1 MTKEIKNRLT
11 DEEIERVVNAVLEK
25 VNPRDVILSEAVLG
39 GDLGGETVTRSFKL
53 YKNVLDKFV
62 DFCNNSKYTQ
72 YELLSR
78 FIMEGI
84 EKYS

>member
-1 MTKEIKNRLT
+1 MTSKITNRLT

-39 GDLGGETVTRSFKL
+39 ETLGGETVTRSFKL

-62 DFCNNSKYTQ
+62 DFCNHSKYTQ

-78 FIMEGI
+78 FILEGI

>member
-1 MTKEIKNRLT
+1 MTSKITNRLT

-39 GDLGGETVTRSFKL
+39 DDLGGETVTRSFKL

-78 FIMEGI
+78 FILEGI

>member
-39 GDLGGETVTRSFKL
+39 ETLGGETVTRSFKL

-78 FIMEGI
+78 FILEGI

>member
-39 GDLGGETVTRSFKL
+39 DDLVGETVTRSFKL

-78 FIMEGI
+78 FILEGI

>member
-1 MTKEIKNRLT
+1 MTSKITNRLT

-39 GDLGGETVTRSFKL
+39 ETLGGETVTRSFKL

-78 FIMEGI
+78 FILEGI